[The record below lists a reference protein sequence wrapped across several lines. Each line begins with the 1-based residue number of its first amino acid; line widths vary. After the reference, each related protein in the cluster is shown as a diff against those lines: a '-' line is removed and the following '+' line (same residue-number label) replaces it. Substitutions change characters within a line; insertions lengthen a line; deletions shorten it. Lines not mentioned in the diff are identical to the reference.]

1 MNPISLSQGIHVQ
14 HLLYRI
20 DRARWAGLPAGEAD
34 QVRLRLE
41 ALAARFPG
49 PAHPRVMTLANVGG
63 KADLGFIVFHATLDG
78 LAQVH
83 RDLETCFPPGTLVPV
98 FSYLSVTELP
108 EYVPTEDDL
117 RRHIETAEPR
127 HTPESPEFEQ
137 ALEAAKK
144 RNESQKFYRLNPE
157 LQDDW
162 PIVCFYPMSK
172 KRSGADNWYM
182 LDFAARKALMGTHA
196 RTGRKYAGKISQLI
210 TGSTG
215 LDDWEWAV
223 TLLAHRLDDVK
234 GIVYEMRFDEVTAR
248 YGDFGPF
255 YVNLRLQPAELWQHL
270 HL

>member
-1 MNPISLSQGIHVQ
+1 MNPIALTQGIHVQ

-34 QVRLRLE
+34 HVRLRLE

-83 RDLETCFPPGTLVPV
+83 RDLEACFPPGTLVPV

-117 RRHIETAEPR
+117 RRYLETAEPR
-127 HTPESPEFEQ
+127 HTPDSPEFEQ

-172 KRSGADNWYM
+172 KRSGETIGI
-182 LDFAARKALMGTHA
+182 RS
-196 RTGRKYAGKISQLI
+196 ISQPARHSWAPMRAPAANTRARSASSSPGPRASMIGNGLSRFWLI
-210 TGSTG
+210 
-215 LDDWEWAV
+215 DW
-223 TLLAHRLDDVK
+223 T
-234 GIVYEMRFDEVTAR
+234 T
-248 YGDFGPF
+248 
-255 YVNLRLQPAELWQHL
+255 
-270 HL
+270 

>member
-1 MNPISLSQGIHVQ
+1 MNPIPLSQGIHVQ

-20 DRARWAGLPAGEAD
+20 DRVRWASLGAAESAQALA
-34 QVRLRLE
+34 RLE
-41 ALAARFPG
+41 ALAARFSG
-49 PAHPRVMTLANVGG
+49 PAHPRLMTLANVGG
-63 KADLGFIVFHATLDG
+63 KADLGFILFHATLDG
-78 LAQVH
+78 LSALH
-83 RDLETCFPPGTLVPV
+83 RELEACFPPGTLVPT

-108 EYVPTEDDL
+108 EYVPTDDDL
-117 RRHIETAEPR
+117 RRHLEHGEHRQVPGT
-127 HTPESPEFEQ
+127 PEFEV
-137 ALEAAKK
+137 AFEAAKK

-157 LQDDW
+157 LQADW

-172 KRSGADNWYM
+172 KRSASDNWYM
-182 LDFAARKALMGTHA
+182 LEFATRKTLMGSHA

-210 TGSTG
+210 TGSAG

-248 YGDFGPF
+248 YGEFGPF
-255 YVNLRLQPAELWQHL
+255 YVNLQLPPAGIWQHL